1 MKLHFIP
8 LFAAIL
14 TIGLTSQAFAYSDDD
29 CKPPK
34 TNFSETLCT
43 SDANIF
49 VGMDKNYQSQALLNK
64 QGKVIASLKGFD
76 QVGIWKLSEGLLPVS
91 KNGKIGYL
99 NTQGKLV
106 VPTVYD
112 SVGDEDN
119 KYDES
124 WANLVD
130 SGRITVKKNGKFGVI
145 DTNNKVIVPFNKYSH
160 IDGFFDG
167 RAVVFSAKSQKYGVI
182 DPSGKQ
188 VVAPIY
194 DNVYGTIAGDEGYS
208 EGLLAVQKGKK
219 WGFIT
224 KTGKVA
230 IPIVYDEVRPFS
242 EGLAG
247 VLKGKNWVFVN
258 GAHKVVIPFRY
269 ADDNVQRL
277 GVNYLGATYFVFD
290 KGVAEVSTK
299 NGEPVCINKS
309 GKTVACR

>member
-1 MKLHFIP
+1 MRPHFAP
-8 LFAAIL
+8 LFAAML
-14 TIGLTSQAFAYSDDD
+14 AIGLSSQASAYDDD
-29 CKPPK
+29 CQPPK
-34 TNFSETLCT
+34 TSFSQTQCT
-43 SDANIF
+43 ADASIF
-49 VGMDKNYQSQALLNK
+49 IGMDKNYQPQALLNK

-76 QVGIWKLSEGLLPVS
+76 QVGTWELSEGLLPVT

-106 VPTVYD
+106 IPTVYD

-124 WANLVD
+124 WANLVN

-145 DTNNKVIVPFNKYSH
+145 DTQNKTIVPFNKYAQ
-160 IDGFFDG
+160 IDGFFEG

-182 DPSGKQ
+182 DASGKE

-194 DNVYGTIAGDEGYS
+194 DQVYGTIADNEGYS

-219 WGFIT
+219 WGFIS
-224 KTGKVA
+224 KTGKVV
-230 IPIVYDEVRPFS
+230 IPLVYDDVRPFS

-247 VLKGKNWVFVN
+247 VMKGKNWGFVD
-258 GAHKVVIPFRY
+258 GAHKVAIPFRY

-277 GVNYLGATYFVFD
+277 GVNYLGATYFVFNE
-290 KGVAEVSTK
+290 GIAEVSSK
-299 NGEPVCINKS
+299 GGETVCINKS
-309 GKTVACR
+309 AKTVACR

>member
-1 MKLHFIP
+1 MKLHFVP

-14 TIGLTSQAFAYSDDD
+14 IIILTSQASAYSDDD

-34 TNFSETLCT
+34 TSFSETLCT
-43 SDANIF
+43 TDANIF
-49 VGMDKNYQSQALLNK
+49 VGMDKDYQPQTLLNK

-76 QVGIWKLSEGLLPVS
+76 QVGTWELSEGLLPVS

-145 DTNNKVIVPFNKYSH
+145 DTNNKTIVPFNKYAK

-182 DPSGKQ
+182 NTSGKE

-194 DNVYGTIAGDEGYS
+194 DNVYGTLGGNEGY
-208 EGLLAVQKGKK
+208 
-219 WGFIT
+219 
-224 KTGKVA
+224 
-230 IPIVYDEVRPFS
+230 S

-247 VLKGKNWVFVN
+247 VLKGKNWGFVN